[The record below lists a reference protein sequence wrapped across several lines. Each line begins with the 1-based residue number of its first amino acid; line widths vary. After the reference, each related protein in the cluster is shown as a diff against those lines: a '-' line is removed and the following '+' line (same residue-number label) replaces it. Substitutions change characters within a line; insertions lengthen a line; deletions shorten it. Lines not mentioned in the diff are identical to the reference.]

1 MAKTMYMG
9 QSDFLLDP
17 DRAYFPHF
25 TVIMRDRVKKK
36 KATNV
41 VVSGEAGV
49 SKSMT
54 CIQFAL
60 NVSPKKRKGGESR
73 FGIDNIV
80 FTFKEFMEQVA
91 KSGMGV
97 PIVFDEPSYAMGKR
111 EWYKQ
116 INQALVKTIESFR
129 FKVRPLFI
137 PIINISLLDKSVRSQ
152 LVQYHVVMRD
162 RGKGSVYEISPS
174 QFQDKTYWNYLCE
187 IDYPLLNGNE
197 CPKGTC
203 LGCKS
208 LGDCPI
214 LRAQYERKKASI
226 QETRYAQ
233 AIEEEVMRESRS
245 MTIDEL
251 KEEAVLY
258 IGEFLKTKK
267 NADGNEYATID
278 AELMRIVLRAQCG
291 IVIGKN
297 KAQHL
302 KKLIAYEYPQYAK
315 KRGHG

>member
-1 MAKTMYMG
+1 MAKTWYIG
-9 QSDFLLDP
+9 QSDFVLDV

-25 TVIMRDRVKKK
+25 TILMRNRVKAK

-49 SKSMT
+49 GKSMI
-54 CIQFAL
+54 CIQMAL
-60 NVSPKKRKGGESR
+60 NISPKKKGGIPR

-116 INQALVKTIESFR
+116 VNQALVKTIESFR

-152 LVQYHVVMRD
+152 LVQFHVVMHD
-162 RGKGSVYEISPS
+162 RGRGSVYEISPS
-174 QFQDKTYWNYLCE
+174 QFQDKTYWNYICE
-187 IDYPLLNGNE
+187 LNYPLLNTAE
-197 CPKGTC
+197 CPKTTC
-203 LGCKS
+203 LGCKTLS
-208 LGDCPI
+208 KCPL

-226 QETRYAQ
+226 QETRYTQ
-233 AIEEEVMRESRS
+233 AIEDETMRESRS
-245 MTIDEL
+245 MTIDEI
-251 KEEAVLY
+251 KGEAMQY
-258 IGEFLKTKK
+258 IDKFF
-267 NADGNEYATID
+267 NEDKHDID
-278 AELMRIVLRAQCG
+278 AELMRIVLKDKCG
-291 IVIGKN
+291 IIIGKN
-297 KAQHL
+297 KALHL
-302 KKLIAYEYPQYAK
+302 KKLIGYEHTQYAK
-315 KRGHG
+315 NRGHG

>member
-187 IDYPLLNGNE
+187 IDYPLFNGNE
-197 CPKGTC
+197 CPKDTC

-233 AIEEEVMRESRS
+233 AIEDETMRESRS
-245 MTIDEL
+245 MTIDEV
-251 KEEAVLY
+251 KEEALVY
-258 IGEFLKTKK
+258 INEFFNTDK
-267 NADGNEYATID
+267 NDID
-278 AELMRIVLRAQCG
+278 AELMRIVLRTQCG

-297 KAQHL
+297 KANHL

-315 KRGHG
+315 ERGQS